1 IHTFAATLTTVGV
14 QSISVTDTV
23 NAAIT
28 GMETGISVVQL
39 TASISG
45 SSIGVPGQ
53 SLSFTLG
60 GSESASTIYSY
71 SVQWG
76 DGSSVETFTGPSGT
90 QVSHTFV
97 TPGAFSVAVTATDP
111 SSSASLPAST
121 LATISAV
128 VMETDP
134 YNPSLTALY
143 VGGTLGDDTI
153 AVTPVTG
160 SGVKVAM
167 NMVSYGTFYP
177 TGHVLAFGQSG

>member
-1 IHTFAATLTTVGV
+1 
-14 QSISVTDTV
+14 
-23 NAAIT
+23 
-28 GMETGISVVQL
+28 
-39 TASISG
+39 
-45 SSIGVPGQ
+45 
-53 SLSFTLG
+53 
-60 GSESASTIYSY
+60 
-71 SVQWG
+71 
-76 DGSSVETFTGPSGT
+76 
-90 QVSHTFV
+90 
-97 TPGAFSVAVTATDP
+97 
-111 SSSASLPAST
+111 T

-177 TGHVLAFGQSG
+177 TGHVLAFGQSGNDIIKTAAQSINGVLTYVNVSVLFFACYGYDIYNVTVSLAQTLCERAGVD